1 MIYSTIYKKLYQLIP
16 MLDEID
22 EYAKFKASGM
32 MNLNVDILFR
42 AEDGTIR
49 LALSHYYKHESGDM
63 IADPDME
70 LRVYPDR
77 EMAEALTFQDCFG
90 YRQVYPAPDKV
101 DVKAKAE
108 LNRFLSQWLSN
119 LINQVYQIVTEDSE

>member
-1 MIYSTIYKKLYQLIP
+1 MIYETIYKKLYKLIP
-16 MLDEID
+16 DLDAIN

-42 AEDGTIR
+42 SKDGTIR
-49 LALSHYYKHESGDM
+49 LALSHYYKHPSGDM

-70 LRVYPDR
+70 IKVFPAM
-77 EMAEALTFQDCFG
+77 EMAEALTYQDSFG
-90 YRQVYPAPDKV
+90 YRVVYPSPGKV

-108 LNRFLSQWLSN
+108 LNKFLSQWLSN
-119 LINQVYQIVTEDSE
+119 LIRQDYQLVTGDSV

>member
-1 MIYSTIYKKLYQLIP
+1 MIYETIYKKLSQLIP
-16 MLDEID
+16 NLDTIN

-70 LRVYPDR
+70 IKVFPDMK
-77 EMAEALTFQDCFG
+77 MAEALTFQDCFG
-90 YRQVYPAPDKV
+90 YRVVYPTPDKV

-108 LNRFLSQWLSN
+108 LNRFLNQWLSN
-119 LINQVYQIVTEDSE
+119 LIRQDYQIVAGDSE

>member
-1 MIYSTIYKKLYQLIP
+1 MIYSTIYLKLYQLIP
-16 MLDEID
+16 NLDTIN

-42 AEDGTIR
+42 EKDGTR
-49 LALSHYYKHESGDM
+49 LALSHYYRHPSGDM

-70 LRVYPDR
+70 IKVFPDMK
-77 EMAEALTFQDCFG
+77 MAEALTFQDSFG
-90 YRQVYPAPDKV
+90 YRVVYPSPDKV

-108 LNRFLSQWLSN
+108 LNRFLNQWLSN
-119 LINQVYQIVTEDSE
+119 LIRQDYQIMTDGSE